1 MDGFLRCCAAVLLSL
16 IMILTLGGKG
26 KDISALLGL
35 LVCAMTLMMAMRYLE
50 PVLEFIQTLS
60 KVGNLN
66 QNLTSILLKA
76 VGIGLISEITCLI
89 CSDAGNASLG
99 KTLQILS
106 TSVIL
111 WLSIPLFTM
120 VLELV
125 QGLLGEL

>member
-35 LVCAMTLMMAMRYLE
+35 LVCAMILMMAMRYLE